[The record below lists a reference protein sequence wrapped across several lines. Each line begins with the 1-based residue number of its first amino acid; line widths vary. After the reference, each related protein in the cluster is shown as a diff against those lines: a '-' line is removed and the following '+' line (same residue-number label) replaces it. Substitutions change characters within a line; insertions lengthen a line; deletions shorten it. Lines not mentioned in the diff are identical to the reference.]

1 MNRSEASAALQRAL
15 EISRELTAVADGGD
29 VRLTVSLDAERL
41 QLLKCARAGL
51 QPMDA
56 NERAVLREIAELN
69 DRAIGLIE
77 HQRRIKG
84 RAMDM
89 AAVGRRAVAA
99 YSTTRPQR

>member
-1 MNRSEASAALQRAL
+1 VNRSDASAALQRAL

-99 YSTTRPQR
+99 YSTTRQQR